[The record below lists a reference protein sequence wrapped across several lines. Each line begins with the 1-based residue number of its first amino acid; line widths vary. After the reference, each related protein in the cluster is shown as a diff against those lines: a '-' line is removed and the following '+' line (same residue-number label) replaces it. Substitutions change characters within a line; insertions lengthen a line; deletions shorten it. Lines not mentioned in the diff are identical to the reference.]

1 MCKYQFGF
9 RKGYSTEQA
18 ILEITDLLKK
28 AMDKKLVTCGLFLDF
43 SKAFDTIN
51 HDILLSK
58 LYSYGIRGNPLRWFE
73 SYLYNRNQVV
83 KIGDT
88 ISSSQTI
95 ICGIP
100 QGSTLG
106 PLLFLLYINDLPNCS
121 SKLSFRIFADD
132 TNMFY
137 TSNNLRNLE
146 SVMNEE
152 FKLVVKYCATNK
164 LSINLSK
171 TNYILVSSSRL
182 SGSINVN
189 DIKIQ
194 SQIKYLGA
202 YIDQHL
208 NWGPQIKHINNKLAK
223 NIGIITK
230 LRHYVNLHTLKQLYY
245 SFIYPYLTYA
255 ITSWGSACKTRL
267 NKIRTKQNKCIR
279 SIFFAH
285 SRENAT
291 PYYNLLDIL
300 KLDNIFKL
308 KVALFAHKII
318 NNPTGI
324 PTIFSGTLPLA
335 SDFHSH
341 YTRFVSNLNFRR
353 PLIHNNYGASTFTF
367 IASKIWET
375 IPLYLKKLYYYPF
388 SKQYKLYLL
397 NSQSVP

>member
-1 MCKYQFGF
+1 
-9 RKGYSTEQA
+9 
-18 ILEITDLLKK
+18 
-28 AMDKKLVTCGLFLDF
+28 
-43 SKAFDTIN
+43 
-51 HDILLSK
+51 
-58 LYSYGIRGNPLRWFE
+58 
-73 SYLYNRNQVV
+73 
-83 KIGDT
+83 
-88 ISSSQTI
+88 
-95 ICGIP
+95 
-100 QGSTLG
+100 
-106 PLLFLLYINDLPNCS
+106 
-121 SKLSFRIFADD
+121 
-132 TNMFY
+132 
-137 TSNNLRNLE
+137 
-146 SVMNEE
+146 MNEE

-182 SGSINVN
+182 NGSINVN

-291 PYYNLLDIL
+291 PYYNLLDTL

-308 KVALFAHKII
+308 KVALFAHKIT

-324 PTIFSGTLPLA
+324 PTIFL
-335 SDFHSH
+335 
-341 YTRFVSNLNFRR
+341 
-353 PLIHNNYGASTFTF
+353 
-367 IASKIWET
+367 E
-375 IPLYLKKLYYYPF
+375 LY
-388 SKQYKLYLL
+388 LYLL
-397 NSQSVP
+397 TSIAITLDLSLTLTSVGHLYIIIMEPLLLLSLHRKSGRLSHCI